1 MAANPTPQPQG
12 GAPGGAAPAPGGAPP
27 AGGAQGAQ
35 PAGTNPLQI
44 IAAITRLAQMLAQTA
59 SATSPDAE
67 EIIKN
72 VQNAARKLMPQ
83 QQENKGPSPF

>member
-1 MAANPTPQPQG
+1 MAAQPTPQPQG
-12 GAPGGAAPAPGGAPP
+12 APGGAGSAPGGAP